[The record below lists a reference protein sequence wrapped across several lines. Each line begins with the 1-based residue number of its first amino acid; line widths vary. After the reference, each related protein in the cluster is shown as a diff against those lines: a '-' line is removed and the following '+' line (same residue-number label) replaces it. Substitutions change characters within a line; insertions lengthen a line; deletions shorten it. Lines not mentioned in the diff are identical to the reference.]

1 MDFVSS
7 AQATDRFPLLHNRGI
22 LPRTVPW
29 PTANGQ
35 REQLLYRRFSGQ
47 SGSKVNASIC
57 HATACRLKD
66 MATGAASIQAAFG
79 SHIEESFVIWS
90 KSMNFSIKTT
100 IREFVA
106 PDHRLSCSSRLWQ
119 QILAELHRRGQRR
132 HESGAFLLGIS
143 HEKKCRVTAAIYYDE
158 LDPQAYSTGV
168 CILHGGS
175 FAKLWAICRDKNLTV
190 VADAHTCLL
199 YTSPSPRDR
208 QKSRMPSSA

>member
-1 MDFVSS
+1 
-7 AQATDRFPLLHNRGI
+7 
-22 LPRTVPW
+22 
-29 PTANGQ
+29 
-35 REQLLYRRFSGQ
+35 
-47 SGSKVNASIC
+47 
-57 HATACRLKD
+57 
-66 MATGAASIQAAFG
+66 
-79 SHIEESFVIWS
+79 
-90 KSMNFSIKTT
+90 MNFSIKTT

-190 VADAHTCLL
+190 VADAHTHPHGTFQSQSDRTNPMIARSGHIAIIIPNFAHPPIRTNELGIFEYRGQHEWTERTSFKSPGFF
-199 YTSPSPRDR
+199 YTGIWG
-208 QKSRMPSSA
+208 